1 MAPIRVLI
9 VDDSAFMRHALGRL
23 LNEVAGLEVV
33 GAASNGEEGLALARE
48 LRPDVITLDVEM
60 PILDGLGMLKR
71 LMLETPTRVVML
83 SSRTTQ
89 NAQVTL
95 DSLEFGAIDFVPK
108 PSGSLSIDIGRV
120 GEELVG
126 KIRAA
131 AAMSEASFLR
141 HRQVAAM
148 NLTLANNAA
157 AKTAAA
163 FAAASSVQPAG
174 STTGTDR
181 RPHPRALAT
190 VPARRPPR
198 STTRVVAAKLV
209 VVASSTGGPSALQTF
224 VRGLP
229 DHLGAAVALVQHM
242 PPGFTASLAARLD
255 AVGQLRCSEAT
266 SEDTLVED
274 EMLVAPGDRHLICS
288 TSGRIQ
294 LVHLPPVNGVR
305 PAADV
310 TLQAVAPIWRD
321 RLLCV
326 VLTGMGVDAREGAR
340 AVKQHG
346 GTVIAQDAATAT
358 IYGMPAAVAEAGLTD
373 RVLPLH
379 QIAGAVASW
388 CLTGRLAEEDAV
400 RPAVAAT
407 RAADRSEIRVLNLA
421 DRGGP
426 LLTPSTKAPIPTRRA
441 R

>member
-23 LNEVAGLEVV
+23 LNEALSLEVV
-33 GAASNGEEGLALARE
+33 GAAANGEEGLKLAAE

-60 PILDGLGMLKR
+60 PVLDGLAMLKR

-120 GEELVG
+120 GDELVG
-126 KIRAA
+126 KIEAA
-131 AAMSEASFLR
+131 AAMPEASFLR
-141 HRQVAAM
+141 HRQLAAM
-148 NLTLANNAA
+148 ALTLANNAA
-157 AKTAAA
+157 AKAA
-163 FAAASSVQPAG
+163 AAASSAAAADASSAPAASAGYQP
-174 STTGTDR
+174 R
-181 RPHPRALAT
+181 LRALPEAQT
-190 VPARRPPR
+190 PRRAPR
-198 STTRVVAAKLV
+198 SGPRVAAARLV
-209 VVASSTGGPSALQTF
+209 VVASSTGGPSALHAL

-229 DHLGAAVALVQHM
+229 EPLGAAVAIVQHM

-255 AVGQLRCSEAT
+255 YAGRLRCSEAT
-266 SEDTLVED
+266 SEDILVED
-274 EMLVAPGDRHLICS
+274 EILVAPGDRHMICS
-288 TSGRIQ
+288 TSGHIQ

-310 TLQAVAPIWRD
+310 TLQAVAPIWRE

-340 AVKQHG
+340 AVKHHG
-346 GTVIAQDAATAT
+346 GTVITQDAATAT
-358 IYGMPAAVAEAGLTD
+358 IYGMPAAVAEAGLSD
-373 RVLPLH
+373 QVLPLH
-379 QIAGAVASW
+379 QIAAAVSSW
-388 CLTGRLAEEDAV
+388 CARGRAESSDPIEPANGSPSSDA
-400 RPAVAAT
+400 
-407 RAADRSEIRVLNLA
+407 RSEMA
-421 DRGGP
+421 
-426 LLTPSTKAPIPTRRA
+426 S
-441 R
+441 